1 MNNGYIKDVKTKE
14 DNSPETKV
22 PTTHSSC
29 IYKKK
34 DHGCKLGKCSYLVNG
49 VCRLPEGI

>member
-14 DNSPETKV
+14 SSRPETKIPV
-22 PTTHSSC
+22 THNSC

-34 DHGCKLGKCSYLVNG
+34 DHGCKLGKCSYLQYG
-49 VCRLPEGI
+49 ACKLPG